1 MAFNEEIG
9 IDLGTSSVLIYIN
22 GKGIVLNEPSV
33 VAVNRDTGEI
43 LAIGEDAKGMLG
55 RTPENITAVRP
66 LLDGVIS
73 DYDIAERMLKHFIK
87 KSCGTGR
94 FFKPKIMVCVPSD
107 VTEVERRAVSEAA
120 MQAGGKTVYLMQEP
134 VAAAIGAGVDISK
147 PEGTMIV
154 DIGGGTTNIA
164 VMSMNSIVASKS
176 VKIAGDKLDEA
187 IAKYLRKEH
196 KLYIGE
202 RTAEQLKM
210 TVGTAYPRDSEVS
223 MTCRGRDLM
232 TGLPEAVEI
241 TSADMLEAMEEP
253 LAAISEAIHSI
264 LKIVPPELAAD
275 IGNSGVYLSGGGSL
289 LHNIDK
295 MIQVKTGIRVIR
307 ADNPME
313 CVVVGTGKALENIS
327 KSNFNYQQAGS
338 RKPY

>member
-9 IDLGTSSVLIYIN
+9 IDLGTSNVLIHIS
-22 GKGIVLNEPSV
+22 GKGIVLNEPSI
-33 VAVNRDTGEI
+33 VAVNKDTGEI
-43 LAIGEDAKGMLG
+43 LAIGEEAKGMLG
-55 RTPENITAVRP
+55 RTPENIIAVKP

-73 DYDIAERMLKHFIK
+73 DYEIAERMLKHFIK
-87 KSCGTGR
+87 KASGAGR
-94 FFKPKIMVCVPSD
+94 FFKPKIMICVPSGI
-107 VTEVERRAVSEAA
+107 TEVERRAVQQAA
-120 MQAGGKTVYLMQEP
+120 MQAGAKSVHLMSEP
-134 VAAAIGAGVDISK
+134 VAAAMGAGIDISK
-147 PEGTMIV
+147 HEGTMIV
-154 DIGGGTTNIA
+154 DIGGGTTDIA
-164 VMSMNSIVASKS
+164 VMSMDSIVASLS
-176 VKIAGDKLDEA
+176 VKVAGDKLDEA
-187 IAKYLRKEH
+187 IVRYLRKEH

-253 LAAISEAIHSI
+253 LEAICDAIHSV
-264 LKIVPPELAAD
+264 LKIIPPELAAD
-275 IGNSGVYLSGGGSL
+275 IGNSGVYLSGGSAFL
-289 LHNIDK
+289 YNMDK
-295 MIQVKTGIRVIR
+295 MIQVKTGIRVIC

-313 CVVVGTGKALENIS
+313 GVAIGTGKALENMA
-327 KSNFNYQQAGS
+327 KLGPYHLQAND